1 MGSAKDLDT
10 TKAEFKAAL
19 GSSEG
24 QHHAFAAGGGLQGI
38 EPLNI
43 RDDDDDKSPDD
54 K

>member
-38 EPLNI
+38 EHSG
-43 RDDDDDKSPDD
+43 R
-54 K
+54 